1 MEAVESQPAMKVFYQ
16 SVSSTEAEALM
27 AKEGVE
33 EVLLP
38 WEAILEIKKALGESK
53 RCLPPGS
60 RVFREWDVGL
70 LERFGG

>member
-1 MEAVESQPAMKVFYQ
+1 MKIFYQ
-16 SVSSTEAEALM
+16 SVSASEAETLM

-33 EVLLP
+33 ELLLP
-38 WEAILEIKKALGESK
+38 WEAIVEIRDALTESK
-53 RCLPPGS
+53 RCLPPAA